1 VEDERLIQYFSKID
15 EQFEKIDERF
25 EKIDERFE
33 KIDERFDEMNE
44 RFREA
49 AMRSDRIEGELK
61 FTNLKLDVL
70 TGRVDRLTDEIKLPS
85 GIVGQRFAELREEM
99 RGGDRQTR
107 VLIEKLDFK
116 VMSVGEQ
123 VDLVNGK
130 LDRFRAE
137 LEGR

>member
-1 VEDERLIQYFSKID
+1 VEDEKLIQYFSKID
-15 EQFEKIDERF
+15 EQFEKIDKRF
-25 EKIDERFE
+25 EETL
-33 KIDERFDEMNE
+33 DEMNE

-49 AMRSDRIEGELK
+49 AMRSERIEGELK

-85 GIVGQRFAELREEM
+85 GVVGQRFAELREEM

-123 VDLVNGK
+123 VDVVNGK

-137 LEGR
+137 VEGR